1 VNLHVET
8 VGAGPPLVLL
18 HGWAMHGGL
27 WHPMLPEL
35 ARRHRVYVVD
45 LPGHGHSKPV
55 APYTVA
61 RVACE
66 LESCFAG
73 AREPLQVWGWSLG
86 GLVAMEWALAHPGR
100 IARLL
105 LLSTSPCFVQR
116 ADWSFAMEAETLKRF
131 GDELKVSYRATL
143 LRFLT
148 LQVKDST
155 EGKATLSHL
164 RQSLFDRG
172 SPDASSLA
180 AALDLLAET
189 DLRAGVA
196 ALDAQVAIVSGERD
210 MIAPVEA
217 GEWLAREVPGARFR
231 ALPLAG
237 HAPFL
242 SHPNEVMEVWNALAQ
257 E

>member
-1 VNLHVET
+1 VSLHVET
-8 VGAGPPLVLL
+8 VGTGPPLVLL

-27 WHPMLPEL
+27 WHPMLPAL
-35 ARRHRVYVVD
+35 AGRHRVHVVD

-61 RVACE
+61 RIAEE
-66 LESCFAG
+66 LETCFAEI
-73 AREPLQVWGWSLG
+73 REPLQVWGWSLG

-105 LLSTSPCFVQR
+105 FLSTSPCFVQR
-116 ADWSFAMEAETLKRF
+116 ADWSFAMERETLTRF

-148 LQVKDST
+148 LQVKDSA

-164 RQSLFDRG
+164 RQNLFDRG

-189 DLRAGVA
+189 DLRARVG
-196 ALDAQVAIVSGERD
+196 ALDAQVAVVSGERD
-210 MIAPVEA
+210 MIAPAKA
-217 GEWLAREVPGARFR
+217 GEWLASEIPRARFR
-231 ALPLAG
+231 ALPFAG

-242 SHPNEVMEVWNALAQ
+242 SHPGDVMELWDALARD
-257 E
+257 